1 MKDVGFEKEPWQW
14 VRANYKAWF
23 MFEDDE
29 SNDLDSIKVSTTLIY
44 YVIINK

>member
-1 MKDVGFEKEPWQW
+1 MKDVGFEKEPRQW
-14 VRANYKAWF
+14 VRGNYKAWF
-23 MFEDDE
+23 MFEYDE